1 MPICSMPKLLILKD
15 LLSLSESKW
24 RRTYIGNLLG
34 GLESEVLNRKDLG
47 ILDIVRSFLL
57 LGLLAA

>member
-1 MPICSMPKLLILKD
+1 MPKLLILKD

-57 LGLLAA
+57 LGILGA

>member
-1 MPICSMPKLLILKD
+1 MPKLLILKD
-15 LLSLSESKW
+15 LLNLNESKW

>member
-15 LLSLSESKW
+15 LLNLNESKW
-24 RRTYIGNLLG
+24 RRTYIDNLLG

>member
-1 MPICSMPKLLILKD
+1 MPKLLILKD

>member
-15 LLSLSESKW
+15 LLNLNESKW

-34 GLESEVLNRKDLG
+34 GLESEMLKGKDLG

-57 LGLLAA
+57 LGILGA

>member
-15 LLSLSESKW
+15 LLNLNESKW

>member
-1 MPICSMPKLLILKD
+1 MPKLLILKD

-57 LGLLAA
+57 LGILAA